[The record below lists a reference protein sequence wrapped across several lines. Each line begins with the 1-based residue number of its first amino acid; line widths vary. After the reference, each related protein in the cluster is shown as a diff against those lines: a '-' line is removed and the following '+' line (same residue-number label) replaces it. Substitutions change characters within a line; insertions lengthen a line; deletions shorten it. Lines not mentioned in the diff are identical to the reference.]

1 MVGHNGRAEIKGKGS
16 KMARFFVPQDAIS
29 DGKIYIRGED
39 VTHITRVLRMR
50 EGDTFTVC
58 DGASTEYSCKLSE
71 ADKKTVTAEILE
83 KRECTVEPPCAVTLY
98 QGIPKGA
105 KLDYIVQKCVEIGV
119 TRIVP
124 MTTARV
130 VKEGSPKSERL
141 SKIALEA
148 AKQSG
153 RGIVPKVGPSVS
165 FAEAV
170 EEAAGAELALIPY
183 ECEKERSLKAVL
195 RDKKPRT
202 VSVLIGP
209 EGGFTE
215 EEIQKARQA
224 GLAVVTLGRRI
235 LRTET
240 AGPVTCGNILY
251 EIEG

>member
-1 MVGHNGRAEIKGKGS
+1 
-16 KMARFFVPQDAIS
+16 MARFFVPKDAIS
-29 DGKIYIRGED
+29 DGKIYIQGED

-50 EGDTFTVC
+50 EGDALTVC
-58 DGASTEYSCKLSE
+58 DGALTEYSCRIAS
-71 ADKKTVTAEILE
+71 ADKTTVVAEITE
-83 KRECTVEPPCAVTLY
+83 KTENTVEPPCAITLY

-130 VKEGSPKSERL
+130 VKEGGPKQERL

-153 RGIVPKVGPSVS
+153 RGIVPEVGQAVT

-170 EEAAGAELALIPY
+170 DEAAGADVALIPY
-183 ECEKERSLKAVL
+183 ECEQERSLKAVM
-195 RDKKPRT
+195 REQKPKT

-215 EEIQKARQA
+215 EEIQKARAA
-224 GLAVVTLGRRI
+224 GLDVVTLGRRI